1 MSRAAKAVVCKCVVE
16 RVRKGLRGRQIRVG
30 GGDRCGR
37 EAESIE
43 AGLDMLGGA
52 GRGGA
57 TGKDSGKVEAGQWSD
72 EFLRKVAGERVG

>member
-16 RVRKGLRGRQIRVG
+16 RVRKGLRGRGG

-57 TGKDSGKVEAGQWSD
+57 TGKDSGKVEAGQWFD
-72 EFLRKVAGERVG
+72 EFLRKVAGERVD